1 MDDGTKK
8 IFVANHLTRYSVRI
22 PRIKRIA
29 AALTKALGVEGYE
42 VAIEFVGPGRMRTIN
57 RTFRSHDK
65 STDVLSFP
73 QQTWKT
79 PLKSGNQRRTLRVK
93 KRIPGV
99 SPSLGDVI
107 ISIPDAQRNARAIGQ
122 GLDRE
127 VGFLLVHG
135 VLHLCGHDHIEK
147 HDERQMRAEQR
158 RLMTQITRSSPSP
171 LWHLCVTERSN

>member
-1 MDDGTKK
+1 MT
-8 IFVANHLTRYSVRI
+8 
-22 PRIKRIA
+22 

-42 VAIEFVGPGRMRTIN
+42 VAIEFVGQGRMRTIN
-57 RTFRSHDK
+57 RTFRGHDK

-79 PLKSGNQRRTLRVK
+79 SLKSGTRRRTLRVK
-93 KRIPGV
+93 KGIPGI

-107 ISIPDAQRNARAIGQ
+107 ISLPDAKQNARSIGQ

-135 VLHLCGHDHIEK
+135 VLHLCGHDHIK
-147 HDERQMRAEQR
+147 KTDERRMLSEQR
-158 RLMTQITRSSPSP
+158 RLMNQITGSSPSP
-171 LWHLCVTERSN
+171 LWHLCVTERPGR